1 MSVTF
6 FYWLEQHSNY
16 QERHVKW
23 DDSPEIIR
31 IAIEDYLKSE
41 MECRVREK
49 DSFCFVNL
57 TNKSPNTV
65 NLFYLRLNHSINRLF
80 V

>member
-6 FYWLEQHSNY
+6 FYWLEKHSNY

-23 DDSPEIIR
+23 NDSPDIIR

-41 MECRVREK
+41 MKCRVRERIV
-49 DSFCFVNL
+49 FAL
-57 TNKSPNTV
+57 
-65 NLFYLRLNHSINRLF
+65 LI
-80 V
+80 